1 MVAILAGPAASPR
14 DAPGWAHGTDAIGM
28 AEIGAAAT
36 GTTGMGI
43 GIITVTIV
51 SSSSAISAFQG
62 GGAGAGDIQD
72 IMAMGIRTATTGT
85 AMAIRTD
92 TAVMDTVTTATVT
105 AMDMATVLA
114 ANTVAANTALRL
126 GREWPSYNGDSH
138 APAIIAGQSMESWG
152 LRRGAQFELT
162 NRSTVTLTQADPGV
176 PADFHR
182 GPFDS
187 LSVG

>member
-1 MVAILAGPAASPR
+1 MAAI
-14 DAPGWAHGTDAIGM
+14 GTIGM
-28 AEIGAAAT
+28 AIG
-36 GTTGMGI
+36 I
-43 GIITVTIV
+43 IITVTIL

-72 IMAMGIRTATTGT
+72 IMAMDIRMSTTGT

-92 TAVMDTVTTATVT
+92 TAAMVTEVMDTVTTATVT

-138 APAIIAGQSMESWG
+138 APAIIAGQ
-152 LRRGAQFELT
+152 LIVFRLVDRRNSRGRKGRTAGRLFSQRYGSQFTACAGRLF
-162 NRSTVTLTQADPGV
+162 G
-176 PADFHR
+176 
-182 GPFDS
+182 
-187 LSVG
+187 

>member
-1 MVAILAGPAASPR
+1 MVAILAGAAASPR
-14 DAPGWAHGTDAIGM
+14 DAPGWAHGTDAIGAVVTGM
-28 AEIGAAAT
+28 AAT

-72 IMAMGIRTATTGT
+72 IMAMDIRMATTGT

-92 TAVMDTVTTATVT
+92 TAALVTEVMDTVTTATVT

-126 GREWPSYNGDSH
+126 GRE
-138 APAIIAGQSMESWG
+138 
-152 LRRGAQFELT
+152 
-162 NRSTVTLTQADPGV
+162 
-176 PADFHR
+176 
-182 GPFDS
+182 
-187 LSVG
+187 

>member
-62 GGAGAGDIQD
+62 GGAGAGDIHMD
-72 IMAMGIRTATTGT
+72 TAMGIRTA
-85 AMAIRTD
+85 MATRTD
-92 TAVMDTVTTATVT
+92 TAAMVTEGKDTVTTATVT
-105 AMDMATVLA
+105 AMDMGTVLA
-114 ANTVAANTALRL
+114 AKTVAANTALRL
-126 GREWPSYNGDSH
+126 GRG
-138 APAIIAGQSMESWG
+138 
-152 LRRGAQFELT
+152 
-162 NRSTVTLTQADPGV
+162 
-176 PADFHR
+176 
-182 GPFDS
+182 
-187 LSVG
+187 